1 MTGTLNI
8 AVLASGRGSNLKAI
22 LDAVRSGTIRRARVS
37 LVISNNPDAGALQIA
52 RVNGIASLHLSRQQF
67 ESDEA
72 FNTALLSALTRH
84 GVNFIALAGYLK
96 KIHSSIIQAYRN
108 RIINVHPA
116 LLPAFGGP
124 GMYGKFVHEAVIKS
138 GAAISGATVHVV
150 DEQYDHGAII
160 LQKSVPVAP
169 DDTPETLAARVSAI
183 EHEIYPEAIRLFA
196 EGKVKIEEQHVEIE
210 SHV

>member
-1 MTGTLNI
+1 VPGTLNI
-8 AVLASGRGSNLKAI
+8 AVLASGKGSNLKAL
-22 LDAVRSGTIRRARVS
+22 LDAVKAGKIRQARVCI
-37 LVISNNPDAGALQIA
+37 VISNNPDAGALQIA
-52 RVNGIASLHLSRQQF
+52 RADGIPWLHLSRQQF

-72 FNTALLSALTRH
+72 FNAALLSALTRH

-96 KIHSSIIQAYRN
+96 KIHPSIIRAYRN

-138 GAAISGATVHVV
+138 RAPVSGATVHVV
-150 DEQYDHGAII
+150 DELYDHGVII
-160 LQKSVPVAP
+160 LQKSVPVTP
-169 DDTPETLAARVSAI
+169 GDTPETLAARVSAV

-196 EGKVKIEEQHVEIE
+196 EGKVKIEELHVEIE
-210 SHV
+210 SHA